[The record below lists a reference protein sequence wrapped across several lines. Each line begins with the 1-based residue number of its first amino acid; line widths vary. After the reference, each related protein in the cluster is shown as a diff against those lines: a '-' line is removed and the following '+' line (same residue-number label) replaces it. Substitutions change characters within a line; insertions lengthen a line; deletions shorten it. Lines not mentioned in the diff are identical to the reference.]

1 MNLGTVKKTQ
11 CVLVQGWES
20 WVRTLKRGH
29 RQDVADTARVGLLI
43 MVALDEL
50 QGTIFEHADRLQNYA
65 HTHGAKCTT
74 PAPSTW
80 EYAGEDNDQRRKTQ
94 YIGALRRDCY
104 RCGGLGHT
112 ANACSTPQAE
122 GKGREDKC
130 VAKGCWAGPA
140 ARDGRDARDGMKRK
154 ELVRKAIGK
163 GSEDMR
169 STQNSFFEQAPTRW
183 KHATTWTKTQA
194 LLFFFFSVECVR
206 CM

>member
-11 CVLVQGWES
+11 YGLVQGWES
-20 WVRTLKRGH
+20 WVHTLKRGH

-65 HTHGAKCTT
+65 HVKNNMVVLLDAWCEMHD

-80 EYAGEDNDQRRKTQ
+80 EYVGQNHREH
-94 YIGALRRDCY
+94 CY

-163 GSEDMR
+163 GSEDMLHP
-169 STQNSFFEQAPTRW
+169 EQF
-183 KHATTWTKTQA
+183 
-194 LLFFFFSVECVR
+194 L
-206 CM
+206 